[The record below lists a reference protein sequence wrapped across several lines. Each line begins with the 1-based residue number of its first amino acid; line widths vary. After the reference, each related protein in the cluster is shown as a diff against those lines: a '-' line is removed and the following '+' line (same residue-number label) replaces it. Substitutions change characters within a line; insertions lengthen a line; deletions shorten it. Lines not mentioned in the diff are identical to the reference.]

1 MDYFAAH
8 RPKSADLAAIAFS
21 PGTTGRPKGIMHTQK
36 TPLEAAKGG
45 QVVMR
50 PITPDSATLLYMQ
63 SSFAADHRAAVAILT
78 TSSLRNGF
86 AVIVERAR
94 SCAPRRMAASSI
106 VTLRGSPKTARASG
120 DNGETVAQ
128 G

>member
-1 MDYFAAH
+1 LDYFAAH

-50 PITPDSATLLYMQ
+50 PITPDSATLL
-63 SSFAADHRAAVAILT
+63 SFAADHRAAVAILT